1 MGQGPGLCEKLIVS
15 YELVFTSASR
25 GLRRGA
31 SGFCTVAATDG
42 IPRALQ
48 DKLESLSGYRHTEAA
63 HGHKPPVNYSHLT
76 VRIQRNIYHVVSRI
90 GDPGMDYSGRS
101 NKIAHHL
108 ALTSA
113 ELSNFSQGPSP
124 LFSDHNFWH
133 ESWDDDPETLDPGRL
148 PRSNAEILNG
158 FSTWEQVF
166 GDAGWAGVMGHGVA
180 DGMKSVSVIVPD
192 TENTLTLLNEAL
204 QLVPLD
210 DRWNVCFSTYYSR
223 HVSGMQ
229 CHWRFVLDGTS
240 EARKLR
246 ARVQGLLI
254 DPIGSAGR
262 IPEGNVF
269 VEAARNNR
277 PNDAFNAKKTRR
289 RGAAR
294 PATPPPEKESK
305 PVPTVQRRNR
315 PAPEAA
321 DNDDNEE
328 NFKPQFGQPRRRKI
342 REKQKPKIVAK
353 SPFDIPEEDFADNPV
368 EDYEDDSGA
377 RRKKRRGHKKPR
389 TGLLLVGALALAV
402 LGILTIFAIR

>member
-1 MGQGPGLCEKLIVS
+1 MS

-63 HGHKPPVNYSHLT
+63 HGHAPPVNYSHLT

-108 ALTSA
+108 ALTGT
-113 ELSNFSQGPSP
+113 ELGRFPLGPAP
-124 LFSDHNFWH
+124 LFSDDNFWH

-148 PRSNAEILNG
+148 PRSNTEQMDG
-158 FSTWEQVF
+158 FSTWEEVF
-166 GDAGWAGVMGHGVA
+166 GDAGWAGIMGHGVA

-192 TENTLTLLNEAL
+192 TVNTLTLLNEAL
-204 QLVPLD
+204 QLVPAE
-210 DRWNVCFSTYYSR
+210 DRWKVCFSTYYSR

-262 IPEGNVF
+262 LPEGNAF
-269 VEAARNNR
+269 VEAARNGR
-277 PNDAFNAKKTRR
+277 PEDAFNAKKNRR
-289 RGAAR
+289 RPPLR
-294 PATPPPEKESK
+294 ATPPPEDTPK
-305 PVPTVQRRNR
+305 
-315 PAPEAA
+315 PAPSAHQRKRPTMA
-321 DNDDNEE
+321 DDEDEEEE
-328 NFKPQFGQPRRRKI
+328 NYKPQFGQPRRRKI
-342 REKQKPKIVAK
+342 KEKPKPKITAK
-353 SPFDIPEEDFADNPV
+353 SPFDIPEEDFADDPD
-368 EDYEDDSGA
+368 EDFEDDGEP
-377 RRKKRRGHKKPR
+377 RRKKRRGRKKPR

>member
-1 MGQGPGLCEKLIVS
+1 MS

-48 DKLESLSGYRHTEAA
+48 DKLESLSGYRHSEAA
-63 HGHKPPVNYSHLT
+63 HGHAPPVNYSHLT

-113 ELSNFSQGPSP
+113 ELKRFPDGPSP
-124 LFSDHNFWH
+124 LFSDDSFWH
-133 ESWDDDPETLDPGRL
+133 ESWDSDPETLESSRF
-148 PRSNAEILNG
+148 PRSTREVVDG
-158 FSTWEQVF
+158 FSMWDEVF
-166 GDAGWAGVMGHGVA
+166 GDAGWAGILGHGVA
-180 DGMKSVSVIVPD
+180 DGMKSVSVIVPE
-192 TENTLTLLNEAL
+192 TESTLTLLNEAL
-204 QLVPLD
+204 QLVPPE
-210 DRWNVCFSTYYSR
+210 DRWKVCFSTYYSR

-262 IPEGNVF
+262 LPEGNPF
-269 VEAARNNR
+269 VEAARNGR
-277 PNDAFNAKKTRR
+277 PQDAFAAGKTRR
-289 RGAAR
+289 RAAPR
-294 PATPPPEKESK
+294 AAELSASDSVAESS
-305 PVPTVQRRNR
+305 RRS
-315 PAPEAA
+315 AVTSDLDGEDE
-321 DNDDNEE
+321 DNY
-328 NFKPQFGQPRRRKI
+328 KPQFGQPRRRKI

-353 SPFDIPEEDFADNPV
+353 SPFDIPEEDFADNPS
-368 EDYEDDSGA
+368 DSAGHGDKP
-377 RRKKRRGHKKPR
+377 RRPKKGGRRRRPR

-402 LGILTIFAIR
+402 LGFLVLFAIR